1 VRRRERAPEG
11 GQEGGDPG
19 GDRGGPAP
27 EGGVR
32 FHAGLFLAGGA
43 DLAAELDH
51 EAVAKARRQE
61 PEQPGRHAFTRP
73 HPIAARRE
81 PVDQRHDQHVAE
93 KIGDRPRLQPGPREK
108 FAAHEEEVRPGHC
121 QQAHE
126 RPADGQ
132 GEQPLQERDGHA
144 DDGEFSELDEAA
156 RHRAVRTV
164 PCIFVGV
171 LELVGD
177 PQQQERAERTQ
188 ERHDKRQRGR
198 PAPRS
203 NAEYPTAEALNA
215 AINGPC
221 ASSGKR
227 SCW

>member
-1 VRRRERAPEG
+1 
-11 GQEGGDPG
+11 
-19 GDRGGPAP
+19 
-27 EGGVR
+27 
-32 FHAGLFLAGGA
+32 
-43 DLAAELDH
+43 
-51 EAVAKARRQE
+51 
-61 PEQPGRHAFTRP
+61 
-73 HPIAARRE
+73 
-81 PVDQRHDQHVAE
+81 VAE

-198 PAPRS
+198 PPPQQRRVPHRRG
-203 NAEYPTAEALNA
+203 AERRDQRPVRKQRETFLLVDPPAVHAERK
-215 AINGPC
+215 G
-221 ASSGKR
+221 GFDR
-227 SCW
+227 G